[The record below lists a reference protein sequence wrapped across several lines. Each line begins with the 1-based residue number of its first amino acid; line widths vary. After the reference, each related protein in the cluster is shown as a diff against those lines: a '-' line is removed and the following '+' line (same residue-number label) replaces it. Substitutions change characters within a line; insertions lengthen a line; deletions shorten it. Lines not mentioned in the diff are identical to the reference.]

1 MKKILIAILCTTATF
16 ASAQVGNDGFQITA
30 KTSGIADTI
39 VHLVASNTDTLASA
53 KMNRGVFFIQGKVT
67 TPDVAYIRP
76 EGTQA
81 VIPIMLENANFQIL
95 ANAQGV
101 KIVGG
106 EAQERYD
113 RYVKLQNDT
122 HAEQNR
128 VQQAL
133 QEAYQAGDEMKMQG
147 LQNVF
152 SKYVEK
158 ARKQEQEMFDSLTTS
173 FVGMYLLASNMQQMP
188 AAMLRERYD
197 KFPANLQQS
206 PNGKAVA
213 DYLEQAERIMEGKE
227 APDFSLPNVEGDT
240 ISLNKVKGK
249 VKIVDFW
256 ASWCA
261 PCRKE
266 MPTLVK
272 LYKHYQTKGLE
283 IISVSIDDK
292 ADAWKRA
299 AFEEGITWKSVRATD
314 GAKSDIIPLYGIKS
328 IPFILILDAN
338 NKIIAINLRGKELES
353 KIEELLK

>member
-1 MKKILIAILCTTATF
+1 MKKILFATLCAAVSMTH
-16 ASAQVGNDGFQITA
+16 AQDMSDGFQITA
-30 KTSGIADTI
+30 KTSGIADTM
-39 VHLVASNTDTLASA
+39 VYLVASNTDTIASA
-53 KMNRGVFFIQGKVT
+53 RMNKGIFFMQGKVT

-101 KIVGG
+101 KVVGG

-122 HAEQNR
+122 RAEQNR
-128 VQQAL
+128 VQQEMQA
-133 QEAYQAGDEMKMQG
+133 AYQAGDEMKMQG
-147 LQNVF
+147 LGNVF
-152 SKYVEK
+152 SKFVEK

-173 FVGMYLLASNMQQMP
+173 FVGMYLLATNIQQMP
-188 AAMLRERYD
+188 VAMLRERYD
-197 KFPANLQQS
+197 KFSETLQQS
-206 PNGKAVA
+206 SNGKAVA

-227 APDFSLPNVEGDT
+227 APDFSLPTAENDT
-240 ISLNKVKGK
+240 ISLHRMKGK

-283 IISVSIDDK
+283 ILSVSIDDK
-292 ADAWKRA
+292 PDAWKKA
-299 AFEEGITWKSVRATD
+299 VFEEGVTWKSVRATD
-314 GAKSDIIPLYGIKS
+314 GSKSDIIPLYGIKS
-328 IPFILILDAN
+328 IPFILLLDAN
-338 NKIIAINLRGKELES
+338 NKIIAINLRGKELEN
-353 KIEELLK
+353 KIAELLK